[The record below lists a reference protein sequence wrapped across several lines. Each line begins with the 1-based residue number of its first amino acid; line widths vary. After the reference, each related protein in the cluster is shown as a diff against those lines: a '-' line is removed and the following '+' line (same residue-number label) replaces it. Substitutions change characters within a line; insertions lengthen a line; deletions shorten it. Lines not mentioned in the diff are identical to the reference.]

1 MAFFLKKNFLL
12 PIHLF
17 VINLDSWLIFFKFS
31 VL

>member
-1 MAFFLKKNFLL
+1 MAFFLKNFLL

-17 VINLDSWLIFFKFS
+17 VINLDSWLLFFKFS